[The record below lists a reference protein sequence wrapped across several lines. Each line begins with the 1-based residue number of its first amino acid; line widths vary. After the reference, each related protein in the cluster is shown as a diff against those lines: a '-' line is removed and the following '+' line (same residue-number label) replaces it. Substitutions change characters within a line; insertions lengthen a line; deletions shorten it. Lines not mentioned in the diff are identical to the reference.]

1 MCDVV
6 YAHQQVLTAAILWVL
21 QLLREKVKKCYLVE
35 GVNQLQNCK
44 PLVEDYLESIKGLG
58 MARLNS
64 GRYDN
69 PPPAHP
75 LA

>member
-1 MCDVV
+1 MRVV
-6 YAHQQVLTAAILWVL
+6 
-21 QLLREKVKKCYLVE
+21 QLLREKVKKCYLME
-35 GVNQLQNCK
+35 GVNSLQNCK
-44 PLVEDYLESIKGLG
+44 PLVEDYLESIRGLG